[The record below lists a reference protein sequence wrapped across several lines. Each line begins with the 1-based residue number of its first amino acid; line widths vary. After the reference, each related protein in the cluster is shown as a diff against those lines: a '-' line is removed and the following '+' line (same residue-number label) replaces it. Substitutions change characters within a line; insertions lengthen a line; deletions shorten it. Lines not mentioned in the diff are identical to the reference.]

1 MKIGFAR
8 RGYSSTGGAEAFLKR
23 FAAAAHTASHDVV
36 LFGTSNWP
44 REAWPGGEV
53 VPLDGRS
60 PRFFADAL
68 MDVAGDCDL
77 LFSLERVW
85 SCDIYRAGDGVH
97 RAWLNRRKAAEPF
110 WKTWGRVVN
119 GKHREILELEESLF
133 SSEGAGCIIANSRM
147 VRDEIIACYGYPA
160 ERVHVI
166 YNGVPQAN
174 QASQAS
180 QAIEAAGREAAET
193 QGQRAKLR
201 AEVRASLGLGPEE
214 YVVLFAGSGWE
225 RKGLRFAI
233 EGMRKLKSP
242 ATLVVVGRGSRRF
255 LPSSEKVRFAGSV
268 SNMEAYYAA
277 ADAFI
282 LPTLYDPFSNACLEA
297 LAAGLPVITS
307 AANGFSEII
316 KPGEEGEVLA
326 DPMDSGAISRAIEAW
341 RDPAR
346 RAAIRPQLLSLAA
359 QYTIEANLK
368 ASLALVSGG
377 RSGSRGGPGKKRDS
391 SPDTA
396 IAQAS

>member
-1 MKIGFAR
+1 
-8 RGYSSTGGAEAFLKR
+8 
-23 FAAAAHTASHDVV
+23 
-36 LFGTSNWP
+36 
-44 REAWPGGEV
+44 
-53 VPLDGRS
+53 
-60 PRFFADAL
+60 

-85 SCDIYRAGDGVH
+85 HCDIYRAGDGVH

-174 QASQAS
+174 LASQAS
-180 QAIEAAGREAAET
+180 QAIEAAGRETAEA

-214 YVVLFAGSGWE
+214 YVILFAGSGWE

-242 ATLVVVGRGSRRF
+242 ATLVVAGRGSRRF
-255 LPSSEKVRFAGSV
+255 LPSSERVRFAGSV

-368 ASLALVSGG
+368 ASLALVNGG